1 MALDP
6 SIALGV
12 RPLQLPDP
20 LAQMAQVSQ
29 IQSSQQQQQLNKMK
43 IEELIA
49 DKQELND
56 FAAQIKNTGLTP
68 RDYLKML
75 SASRNPERQKM
86 GMEGLMRLDEQD
98 KYGEVLKKIYP
109 KLYEGS
115 AETPAAAPAP
125 SIMRQGAAP
134 AAPIQD
140 TLGTGTYGMA
150 PVNALAPASAARSAA
165 PVNALVNQQ
174 NTPERLEMNIAALA
188 PFASRP
194 GVKEQIA
201 GFQTQLAELR
211 KPIVASAGSTIYGPS
226 GQIIA
231 NVPAQPTELQRN
243 YQAAKDQGYKGNI
256 FDYERDIK
264 FAGRAA
270 ATPAQPTP
278 PVAVIDP
285 ATGQTIYVSREEA
298 LRNRMQPASAA
309 TSVKPLTEGQ
319 AIKLRTDVAKD
330 YKAASTALTQ
340 MDDLLD
346 SIDKVKTAPGLT
358 AATGFTGKYL
368 PSFPEG
374 KAAQAETRLAN
385 LRGKVTALGKATAA
399 MSGAIGSI
407 ANQEWK
413 ILSDQIAV
421 LDEVKGKGPLLEQI
435 NLVEQQARGA
445 IDRIRDT
452 YEKTRAEDFERFP
465 QFRDL
470 PAPRGKKDSGGGGI
484 DALLD
489 KYK

>member
-12 RPLQLPDP
+12 RPLQMPDP

-29 IQSSQQQQQLNKMK
+29 IRASQRQNEVAQLQLEQLKQDRAEMQDFQNQLEKSGGNPDLDLLAKTMLK
-43 IEELIA
+43 SPKYFEKGVELTKKLKEQA
-49 DKQELND
+49 DYEAYLARQAKS
-56 FAAQIKNTGLTP
+56 AGGATP
-68 RDYLKML
+68 M
-75 SASRNPERQKM
+75 
-86 GMEGLMRLDEQD
+86 
-98 KYGEVLKKIYP
+98 
-109 KLYEGS
+109 
-115 AETPAAAPAP
+115 TAPAP
-125 SIMRQGAAP
+125 MNALAASAGASP
-134 AAPIQD
+134 QPS
-140 TLGTGTYGMA
+140 
-150 PVNALAPASAARSAA
+150 VNALSAGPTLADLQSQYREVSRFSAPGAKAEAE
-165 PVNALVNQQ
+165 L
-174 NTPERLEMNIAALA
+174 L
-188 PFASRP
+188 
-194 GVKEQIA
+194 KEQIKALQTPREVGGRLVTGA
-201 GFQTQLAELR
+201 GQVLFESPE
-211 KPIVASAGSTIYGPS
+211 KG
-226 GQIIA
+226 
-231 NVPAQPTELQRN
+231 TELQRN
-243 YQAAKDQGYKGNI
+243 YEYAKKQGFKGNI

-264 FAGRAA
+264 LAGRAP

-309 TSVKPLTEGQ
+309 TSLKPLTEGQ
-319 AIKLRTDVAKD
+319 AIKLRTDVSKD

-346 SIDKVKTAPGLT
+346 SIDKVRTAPGLT

>member
-29 IQSSQQQQQLNKMK
+29 IRASQRQNEVAQLQLEQLKQDRAEMQDFQSQLEKSGGNPDLDLLAKTMLK
-43 IEELIA
+43 SPKYFEKGVELTKKLKEQA
-49 DKQELND
+49 DYD
-56 FAAQIKNTGLTP
+56 A
-68 RDYLKML
+68 YLKRKQQPT
-75 SASRNPERQKM
+75 SGA
-86 GMEGLMRLDEQD
+86 
-98 KYGEVLKKIYP
+98 
-109 KLYEGS
+109 
-115 AETPAAAPAP
+115 TPMTAPAP
-125 SIMRQGAAP
+125 INALAASAGASP
-134 AAPIQD
+134 QPS
-140 TLGTGTYGMA
+140 
-150 PVNALAPASAARSAA
+150 VNALSAGPTLADLQAQYHEVSRFSAPGAKAEAE
-165 PVNALVNQQ
+165 L
-174 NTPERLEMNIAALA
+174 L
-188 PFASRP
+188 
-194 GVKEQIA
+194 KEQIKALQTPREVGGRLVTGA
-201 GFQTQLAELR
+201 GQVLFESPE
-211 KPIVASAGSTIYGPS
+211 KG
-226 GQIIA
+226 
-231 NVPAQPTELQRN
+231 TELQRN
-243 YQAAKDQGYKGNI
+243 YEYAKKQGFKGNI

-264 FAGRAA
+264 LAGRAP

-298 LRNRMQPASAA
+298 LRNRMQPASVA
-309 TSVKPLTEGQ
+309 TSLKPLTEGQ
-319 AIKLRTDVAKD
+319 AIKLRTDVSKD

-346 SIDKVKTAPGLT
+346 SIDKVRTAPGLT

>member
-56 FAAQIKNTGLTP
+56 FAAKIKDTGLTP

-98 KYGEVLKKIYP
+98 KYSEVLKKIYP

-115 AETPAAAPAP
+115 AETPAAAAP
-125 SIMRQGAAP
+125 SAMGAAP
-134 AAPIQD
+134 AAMPGA
-140 TLGTGTYGMA
+140 LRPA
-150 PVNALAPASAARSAA
+150 PVAPTNALAPAFGPTPGA

-201 GFQTQLAELR
+201 GFQAQLAELR

-470 PAPRGKKDSGGGGI
+470 PQPRRAAEPAAAGTGGFKYLGKEGG
-484 DALLD
+484 
-489 KYK
+489 